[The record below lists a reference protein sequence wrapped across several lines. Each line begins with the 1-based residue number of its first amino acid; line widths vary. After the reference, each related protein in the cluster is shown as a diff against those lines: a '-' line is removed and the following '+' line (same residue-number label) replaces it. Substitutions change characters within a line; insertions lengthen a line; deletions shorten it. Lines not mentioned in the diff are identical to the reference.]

1 MARALWQGAI
11 SFGLVHVPVA
21 LHSAA
26 KPGRLDLDLLD
37 RRTMDPIGYAKV
49 NKRTGKEV
57 PREEMVKGYEYEKGR
72 YVVLGDED
80 LRRTN
85 PTATQTVEIM
95 SFVDPA
101 EIPVLYYDTPY
112 YLVPGKRGEKA
123 YALLRESMKRA
134 GCIAIATVVIQT
146 KQHLAAVLPTDR
158 LLVLNTLRFA
168 DEIRDTKDLEVPAAG
183 VKDAG
188 VEEKELKVALQ
199 LVESMA
205 GHWQPDKYHDTY
217 REDVL
222 ARIEKKVKAG
232 KTEEVAEPEEEA
244 PKRAKAEVID
254 LMSLLQ
260 NSLRKGA
267 TRDRRTSAGHAAAGR
282 RGATRATKS
291 HPHAKKTQ
299 QERKRA

>member
-37 RRTMDPIGYAKV
+37 RRTMDPIGYLKV

-72 YVVLGDED
+72 YVVLGEED
-80 LRRTN
+80 LRRAN
-85 PTATQTVEIM
+85 PTATQTVEIR
-95 SFVDPA
+95 SFVEPA
-101 EIPVLYYDTPY
+101 EIPVVYYDTPY

-123 YALLRESMKRA
+123 YALLRETMKRA
-134 GCIAIATVVIQT
+134 GRIAVATVVIQT

-168 DEIRDTKDLEVPAAG
+168 DEIRDTKELEVPAAG
-183 VKDAG
+183 LKDAG

-205 GHWQPDKYHDTY
+205 AHWQPEEYHDTY

-222 ARIEKKVKAG
+222 ARIEQKVKAG
-232 KTEEVAEPEEEA
+232 KTEEVAEPGEEA

-267 TRDRRTSAGHAAAGR
+267 TRDRRTSAGHAAATR
-282 RGATRATKS
+282 RGATRSTKS
-291 HPHAKKTQ
+291 HAHAQKPQ